1 MLCMEQPSNTN
12 KKSQQYFNG
21 LNNTCVGNNKVYL
34 KMNICRLETKNSD
47 QNMPVVHATSLKQP
61 SNTSRQSKRC
71 YNGLKAT
78 WVNSG
83 GLNPLTKEFI
93 LQSKNNQV
101 NVPVFS
107 DKGHGHS
114 SLGVVTQ
121 ECNHTNIMGP

>member
-1 MLCMEQPSNTN
+1 M
-12 KKSQQYFNG
+12 
-21 LNNTCVGNNKVYL
+21 GNNKVYL

-78 WVNSG
+78 WVNSC
-83 GLNPLTKEFI
+83 GLNPLTKECILQSKNSQANVPVISGLNPLAKEFI

-114 SLGVVTQ
+114 CLGVVTQ